1 MYLTM
6 RGRDIETN
14 IFNGDIL
21 EDVVKESCIDYDDS
35 TDRK

>member
-1 MYLTM
+1 M
-6 RGRDIETN
+6 RGRDIVTN

-21 EDVVKESCIDYDDS
+21 EYVVKESCIDYDDS